1 MKYGT
6 LFIHLC
12 EALMHN
18 KQFRCIFR
26 LGLCLLFPEPTPE
39 PEPEEDPLD
48 VEERELNSKLMLSLT
63 LTLVDEENLRQR
75 LLEIR
80 FAR

>member
-1 MKYGT
+1 
-6 LFIHLC
+6 
-12 EALMHN
+12 
-18 KQFRCIFR
+18 
-26 LGLCLLFPEPTPE
+26 
-39 PEPEEDPLD
+39 LD

-80 FAR
+80 SLSF